1 MQAAQRRTDNMKAAI
16 AALDDLLS
24 TSGLRP
30 PDGLPWLREANL
42 SSREG
47 ESN

>member
-1 MQAAQRRTDNMKAAI
+1 LQAAQRETDNTKAAI

-30 PDGLPWLREANL
+30 RDVTGHIDSL
-42 SSREG
+42 
-47 ESN
+47 